1 MLGNV
6 WPGGNDD
13 ILCSLQQEIEMKPV
27 VHYIEVTEPK
37 GRMFF
42 EVVKTETTLWP
53 LGEQFSD
60 DDMSMGSRQ
69 VQFVFQGQ

>member
-1 MLGNV
+1 
-6 WPGGNDD
+6 
-13 ILCSLQQEIEMKPV
+13 MKPV
-27 VHYIEVTEPK
+27 VHYIELTEPK

-53 LGEQFSD
+53 VGEQFSD